1 MSKGD
6 RMRKFFAIFAL
17 LAVLTVPVASFTA
30 CTTTQVQSAV
40 AVQYQTLSGVVN
52 TVSVAR
58 GVYDT
63 LYKAGKVS
71 PELDAKVLAIY
82 TQYQKVANAAITA
95 AKIQLTATSPAPNDL
110 IPQLETLVNQLLAL
124 FGQASGL
131 PTAPIAI
138 SRNAGV

>member
-1 MSKGD
+1 
-6 RMRKFFAIFAL
+6 MRKFFAIFAL
-17 LAVLTVPVASFTA
+17 LAMLTVPVASFTA
-30 CTTTQVQSAV
+30 CTTSQVQSAV
-40 AVQYQTLSGVVN
+40 AIQYQTLSGVVN

-71 PELDAKVLAIY
+71 PELDAKVLDAY
-82 TQYQKVANAAITA
+82 TKYQKIANAAITA
-95 AKIQLTATSPAPNDL
+95 AKLQLTATTPASNEF
-110 IPQLETLVNQLLAL
+110 IPQLELLVNQLFAL

-131 PTAPIAI
+131 PTAPVAI